1 MKLNL
6 QIEVKTP
13 FIIQANDTLSSQFS
27 LYKENNN
34 IAYLIDVSKIHNKLS
49 ELSIES
55 IKSGDYD
62 TFFDKLQSKYRDLA
76 NSNSLPY
83 FKNKINL
90 NLEEDIFSKNYEI
103 NAPISIT
110 KNLNDELYVVPYISG
125 SSLKGAIENSILYKY
140 LKENEKDIKNSNCKD
155 FINRNHV
162 DRALKSFFYNIIVED
177 FYPLNNP
184 SIIDNFQLGIYRNT
198 NVNYYNSSKKKNLNL
213 ALLVEKGKFNGSIKM
228 RENWKIAKRDD
239 FRNDFTIFSN
249 FLNIS
254 DSNSILDNILN
265 ILDEF
270 TKNNIKFIQTTY
282 KQSNFLKYINIS
294 SDESSDEFNKDKYYL
309 FLGSGKGLYLNS
321 VASLCSNRKIN
332 TFSLLSSKNGYI
344 KQGLLKI
351 SKI

>member
-13 FIIQANDTLSSQFS
+13 FIIKANDTLSSQFS

-34 IAYLIDVSKIHNKLS
+34 IAYLIDTGKIYNKLS

-55 IKSGDYD
+55 IKSGNYD
-62 TFFDKLQSKYRDLA
+62 TFFAKLQSKYKDLA

-140 LKENEKDIKNSNCKD
+140 LKENIKDIKNITCKD
-155 FINRNHV
+155 FIKYNGV
-162 DRALKSFFYNIIVED
+162 DKALKSFFYYIIFED

-184 SIIDNFQLGIYRNT
+184 SIIDNFQLGIYRNI
-198 NVNYYNSSKKKNLNL
+198 NENYYNNQRKNLNI

-228 RENWKIAKRDD
+228 RENWKFAD
-239 FRNDFTIFSN
+239 RNDFNIFSN
-249 FLNIS
+249 FLNLS
-254 DSNSILDNILN
+254 DSISILDNILN

-270 TKNNIKFIQTTY
+270 TKDNIKFIQTTY

-294 SDESSDEFNKDKYYL
+294 SETSYEEFNKDKYYL
-309 FLGSGKGLYLNS
+309 FLGSGKGLYLNT
-321 VASLCSNRKIN
+321 VASLCSNRKIS
-332 TFSLLSSKNGYI
+332 TFSLLSSKNGDI